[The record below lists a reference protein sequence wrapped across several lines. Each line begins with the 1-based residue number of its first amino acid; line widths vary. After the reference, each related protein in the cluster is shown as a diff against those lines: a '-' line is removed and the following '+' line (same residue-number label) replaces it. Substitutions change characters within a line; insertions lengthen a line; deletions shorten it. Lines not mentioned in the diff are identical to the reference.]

1 MMSKNIIKQY
11 YSERRHEIEVIWWLK
26 SRYLY
31 FKESVKFDPLSLF
44 LCMFIPFFSV
54 YCISL
59 IYPPFIVS
67 WYMYLQDLLPFSLVF
82 MWDSSPLF
90 LVYQESVIYVHFPFP
105 SLRYL
110 KKIPLPLFLVSG
122 ILTIPPPADPCFY
135 ERLNASY
142 LVSGYMYIYMIYSP
156 YFHWPFF
163 PLIFP
168 PQKFAKNFSNVNKS
182 WFTVFQLFS
191 F

>member
-67 WYMYLQDLLPFSLVF
+67 WYMYLQDLLPFLSSLCEIH
-82 MWDSSPLF
+82 PLCF
-90 LVYQESVIYVHFPFP
+90 LFIRSLWYIFI
-105 SLRYL
+105 LRYL
-110 KKIPLPLFLVSG
+110 KKNSPPTFPCFRYLNNSPSPWSLFLWEVERLLPCFRVHVYIHDLLPLLS
-122 ILTIPPPADPCFY
+122 LTFFP
-135 ERLNASY
+135 
-142 LVSGYMYIYMIYSP
+142 P
-156 YFHWPFF
+156 YFPS
-163 PLIFP
+163 PKICE
-168 PQKFAKNFSNVNKS
+168 NFSNVNKS

>member
-59 IYPPFIVS
+59 SLIYPPFIVS
-67 WYMYLQDLLPFSLVF
+67 WYMYLQDLLPFLSSLCEIH
-82 MWDSSPLF
+82 PLCF
-90 LVYQESVIYVHFPFP
+90 LFIRSLWYIFI
-105 SLRYL
+105 LRYL

-122 ILTIPPPADPCFY
+122 ILTIPPPPDPCFY